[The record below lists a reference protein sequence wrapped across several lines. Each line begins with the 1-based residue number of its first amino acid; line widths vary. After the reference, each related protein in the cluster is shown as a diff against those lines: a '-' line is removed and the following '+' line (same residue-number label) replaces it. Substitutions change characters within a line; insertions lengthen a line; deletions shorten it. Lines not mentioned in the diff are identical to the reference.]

1 MLNEI
6 RDNNKTKTHSNPQD
20 TMDQLM
26 TIQKMDGA
34 IIWPQLM
41 MDSAKIPPQ
50 AFVEGR
56 PKRQRPT
63 HQGELKKSSLI

>member
-1 MLNEI
+1 M
-6 RDNNKTKTHSNPQD
+6 NPQD
-20 TMDQLM
+20 TMDQLKI
-26 TIQKMDGA
+26 IQKMDGVT
-34 IIWPQLM
+34 IICPQLM

-63 HQGELKKSSLI
+63 HQGEC